1 MNGMSQ
7 DGCRIEKASHARH
20 FAALNEGNHVSNHY
34 WRFKGWRANHNH
46 TMSCIITVIV
56 LLGKP

>member
-1 MNGMSQ
+1 MNGMPQ

-20 FAALNEGNHVSNHY
+20 FAALNEGNHVSNH
-34 WRFKGWRANHNH
+34 WRFRWRAN
-46 TMSCIITVIV
+46 TIICITCVIV